1 MRSYLITFK
10 SKNKNQIIKHISSF
24 PGYAKIKK
32 DVWIVKTKLVHKELR
47 DNFKSLLD
55 EGEDLLFVIDV
66 TGQAWAATNI
76 PHNVP
81 NWLKEEL

>member
-10 SKNKNQIIKHISSF
+10 SENKNQIIKHIASF

-32 DVWIVKTKLVHKELR
+32 DVWIIQTNMKHKELR
-47 DNFKSLLD
+47 DNFNSLLK

-66 TGQAWAATNI
+66 TDQAWASLNI
-76 PHNVP
+76 PNDVS
-81 NWLKEEL
+81 NWLKKFL